1 MVAQK
6 RLLCL
11 YFIIQ
16 NFNSSSFH
24 LRTCQLV
31 NILST
36 VSKDHTVGRAKAN
49 RYRPASQAHKQ
60 VQRWLIKVIWPL
72 WVSGFHSLNKDCN
85 MEIMLL
91 SLEKGS
97 IHGPLASLLPCD
109 MFISLASAD
118 LSLCVLNT
126 HFLSPHTGTTSS
138 LLSSP
143 PPLSHLWPFTLLVS
157 AVPLSLPHH
166 RYQLKHLPA

>member
-6 RLLCL
+6 GLLCL

-24 LRTCQLV
+24 LHTCQLV

-72 WVSGFHSLNKDCN
+72 WVSGFHSWNKDCN
-85 MEIMLL
+85 MEITLL

-118 LSLCVLNT
+118 LSLCVL
-126 HFLSPHTGTTSS
+126 SPPSY
-138 LLSSP
+138 LLTQAP
-143 PPLSHLWPFTLLVS
+143 PPLSSPLLLPSPIFDLSHCWSLQLLCPF
-157 AVPLSLPHH
+157 PIMDIN
-166 RYQLKHLPA
+166 